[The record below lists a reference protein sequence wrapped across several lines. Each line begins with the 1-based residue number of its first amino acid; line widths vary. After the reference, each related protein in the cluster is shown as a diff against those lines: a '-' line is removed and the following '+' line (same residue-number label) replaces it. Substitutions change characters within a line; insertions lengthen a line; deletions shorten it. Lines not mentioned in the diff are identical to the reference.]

1 MKKKIKITEKQ
12 FNMIVESIIK
22 KNYINEN
29 INEEQLEEG
38 ALSKVAG
45 ALAIL
50 ATTLFPGKSEAAAVS
65 QMQKEYPEL
74 VQKVQDETPVDTIKL
89 RDKNYESSKP
99 GVRKFFSSIKKD
111 SILFDMV
118 MKDFVRDYI
127 PRKVGGKDYDSLTYG
142 QLKDLLQQV
151 IDGKHDSKFSTAS
164 INHYIDHYS
173 REDVIRL
180 QQLLKDSGASG
191 KFLPMTDEANEL
203 QNQIDSLKSEFK
215 KETDASKKSEIS
227 GKIIDLQKDL
237 SKIAKENLDGNFGAA
252 TAKAVA
258 DNVLAQ
264 LAFFPDDKPTS
275 YSPQLKTA
283 DVRSKAT
290 KAVGGTK
297 TAPATQPLNPSGE

>member
-1 MKKKIKITEKQ
+1 MGKKIKITEKQ
-12 FNMIVESIIK
+12 FNMIVETIIK
-22 KNYINEN
+22 KDYINEN

-38 ALSKVAG
+38 KLSQIAG

-74 VQKVQDETPVDTIKL
+74 VQKVQADTSKPMTKSY
-89 RDKNYESSKP
+89 DSSKP
-99 GVRKFFSSIKKD
+99 GVKKFFSSIKKD
-111 SILFDMV
+111 SVFFDMV
-118 MKDFVRDYI
+118 MKDFVRDYV

-151 IDGKHDSKFSTAS
+151 IDGKHDNKFSTAS

-173 REDVIRL
+173 KEDVIRL

-191 KFLPMTDEANEL
+191 KYLPMTDEANKL
-203 QNQIDSLKSEFK
+203 QSQMDSLKSEFK
-215 KETDASKKSEIS
+215 KETDASKKSEIA
-227 GKIIDLQKDL
+227 GKIRDLQKDL

-275 YSPQLKTA
+275 DSPKLTPT

-290 KAVGGTK
+290 KAAGGTK
-297 TAPATQPLNPSGE
+297 TAPGTQPIKTGR

>member
-1 MKKKIKITEKQ
+1 MGKKIKITEKQ
-12 FNMIVESIIK
+12 FNMIVETVIK

-38 ALSKVAG
+38 KLSQIAG

-74 VQKVQDETPVDTIKL
+74 VQKVQADTSKPITKSY
-89 RDKNYESSKP
+89 DSSKP
-99 GVRKFFSSIKKD
+99 GVKKFFSTIKKD
-111 SILFDMV
+111 SVLFDMV
-118 MKDFVRDYI
+118 MNDFVRDYV

-151 IDGKHDSKFSTAS
+151 IDGKHDSKFSTTS

-173 REDVIRL
+173 KEDVIRL

-191 KFLPMTDEANEL
+191 KYLPMTDEANKL
-203 QNQIDSLKSEFK
+203 QSQMDSLKSEFK
-215 KETDASKKSEIS
+215 KETDASKKSEIA
-227 GKIIDLQKDL
+227 GKIRDLQKDL

-275 YSPQLKTA
+275 DSPKLTPTDVKT
-283 DVRSKAT
+283 KAT
-290 KAVGGTK
+290 KAAGGTK
-297 TAPATQPLNPSGE
+297 TAPGRQPLKPGK

>member
-1 MKKKIKITEKQ
+1 MGKKIKITEKQ
-12 FNMIVESIIK
+12 FNMIVETIIK
-22 KNYINEN
+22 KDYINEN

-38 ALSKVAG
+38 KLSQIAG

-74 VQKVQDETPVDTIKL
+74 VQKVQADTSKPITKSY
-89 RDKNYESSKP
+89 DSSKP
-99 GVRKFFSSIKKD
+99 GVKKFFSSIKKD

-118 MKDFVRDYI
+118 MKDFVRDYV

-151 IDGKHDSKFSTAS
+151 VDGKHDTKFSTAS

-173 REDVIRL
+173 KEDVIRL

-191 KFLPMTDEANEL
+191 KYLPMTDEANKL
-203 QNQIDSLKSEFK
+203 QSQMDSLKSEFK
-215 KETDASKKSEIS
+215 KETDASKKSEIA
-227 GKIIDLQKDL
+227 GKIRDLQKDL

-275 YSPQLKTA
+275 DSPELTPT
-283 DVRSKAT
+283 DVRTKAT
-290 KAVGGTK
+290 KAAGGTK
-297 TAPATQPLNPSGE
+297 TAPGTQPLKPGK